1 MKAIKKSSNK
11 SFANKLGVFAA
22 SLLFT
27 AAAVYLYSPVI
38 GTNASDSANIGVN
51 LRVNSIIS
59 LALSSNSLN
68 FAIVPTTSG
77 VFSSQSVQA
86 TVETNSTEGY
96 ELFFSS
102 VDNQTNMPNQDQ
114 NISEFIASDFSG
126 TVTSSTMA
134 SNKWGYSLN
143 NTDFSR
149 IPTLNTQATIKNI
162 DHYPASNEKTT
173 SVYIGTKISTALP
186 FGTYSK
192 DVVLSVIAH
201 DTPVF
206 NGISTMQQMTPEA
219 CSLER
224 VGAMTTLTDTRD
236 GNSYIVKKLAD
247 GNCWMTQNLRL
258 GDGHT
263 AMTLYPSDSNVTTD
277 FELPAAPT
285 TLSPTDFEQEVYDVN
300 GIYIDNTYGGLYNF
314 YTATAG
320 EGTESKTSGN
330 VEQSICPKGW
340 RLPTGGLNGEFSNL
354 YTYYNSFLDM
364 RDANGP
370 NFTLSG
376 YIING
381 TYLQKDAYGTFWS
394 STVNDSDKSHVL
406 FFYTNGT
413 NSVLPE
419 NYGDKSNGYSIR
431 CVAIPPDPAP
441 GIHSISTMQEMTSQV
456 CADTTTPD
464 DSATILDT
472 DGSHHGDDTYVP
484 SAVLTDSRDNNTYTV
499 RKLADGNCWMTDN
512 LRIGSDTAMT
522 LYPSSS
528 DVAEEFELP
537 ASSMTQSNV
546 YDIKKIH
553 IDNTYGGF
561 YNFYTATAGEG
572 THDRTT
578 NTEHSICPK
587 GWRLPTGGDNGEFQT
602 LYNYYN
608 SSSLMQGAP
617 RFTLSGGVIFG
628 FGYYDSPVSSQDYE
642 GFFWSSTP
650 VSNNMDVAYDFLLY
664 SSSISETSYPADNS
678 QYKYQGFSLR
688 CIAR

>member
-27 AAAVYLYSPVI
+27 AVAVYLYSPVI

-114 NISEFIASDFSG
+114 NVSGFIASDFSG

-162 DHYPASNEKTT
+162 DHYPASNEKIT

-224 VGAMTTLTDTRD
+224 IGAMTTLTDTRD

-247 GNCWMTQNLRL
+247 GNCWMIQNLRL
-258 GDGHT
+258 GDDHT
-263 AMTLYPSDSNVTTD
+263 AMTLHPSDSNVTAD

-285 TLSPTDFEQEVYDVN
+285 TLTPGVDFEQEVYDVN
-300 GIYIDNTYGGLYNF
+300 GIYIDNTYGGLYSY

-320 EGTESKTSGN
+320 EGTESKASGN

-340 RLPTGGLNGEFSNL
+340 RLPTGGTNGEFSNL

-376 YIING
+376 YAMNG
-381 TYLQKDAYGTFWS
+381 AYLQKDAYGTFWS
-394 STVNDSDKSHVL
+394 STVNDSDKAYVL

-464 DSATILDT
+464 DGSTVLDT

-499 RKLADGNCWMTDN
+499 RKLADGKCWMTDN
-512 LRIGSDTAMT
+512 LRIGSDTTMT

-528 DVAEEFELP
+528 DIAEEFELP
-537 ASSMTQSNV
+537 ASSSNDDSTYNAKKV
-546 YDIKKIH
+546 Y
-553 IDNTYGGF
+553 IDDTYGGF

-572 THDRTT
+572 TRNRST
-578 NTEHSICPK
+578 NTEHSICPR

-602 LYNYYN
+602 LYGYYN
-608 SSSLMQGAP
+608 SSSSMQGAP
-617 RFTLSGGVIFG
+617 GLTLSGGLISGTG
-628 FGYYDSPVSSQDYE
+628 FDSQGYYGY
-642 GFFWSSTP
+642 FWSSTP
-650 VSNNMDVAYDFLLY
+650 VSNDTDRAHDFLLY
-664 SSSISETSYPADNS
+664 SPSISETSYPADGT
-678 QYKYQGFSLR
+678 QYKYQAWSIR
-688 CIAR
+688 CLAR